1 MTLLGH
7 SWGTVLALEYAL
19 RYPQYVSRMILM
31 NPAPALADDFQEFR
45 KARIASLGSDADK
58 LNAIKAGLG
67 YQKGDPEAVAA
78 YYLIL
83 FQKGFARPEN
93 LDKLVASLQASS
105 TQEAILKARAETRLV
120 EDSCRQ
126 PTWNLLPELKG
137 LKIPTLVIYGDGD
150 FIPVATAQHVTQ
162 ALPNARMV
170 NLKDCGHFCYMAVRQ
185 QIDALLRWTEAE
197 LLYSDRLLIRIRF

>member
-1 MTLLGH
+1 
-7 SWGTVLALEYAL
+7 
-19 RYPQYVSRMILM
+19 M